1 MVLAVKP
8 LRTVA
13 FSALRVLELLQ
24 QKDQSNNSMLRSKER
39 DLYRQLQRTRDRS
52 RYMYELSVICIA

>member
-1 MVLAVKP
+1 MKP

-39 DLYRQLQRTRDRS
+39 DLYRQLQHTRDRS